1 MSNNFTITSRVFEEW
16 EEIDQL
22 YKQIRETRDELRKQI
37 ITELLANHDGVAWN
51 HNVRMRVKD
60 STGRRFS
67 VVELR
72 QRYGNEWLEENR
84 ERLIEQHGEEWLE
97 GNSAALIDEHGE
109 RWVEDNSSR
118 THSATLEVKVMTRAR

>member
-51 HNVRMRVKD
+51 HNIRMRVKD

-67 VVELR
+67 IVDLR
-72 QRYGNEWLEENR
+72 HRYGSEWLEENR
-84 ERLIEQHGEEWLE
+84 ERLIEQHGEEWLA

-118 THSATLEVKVMTRAR
+118 THSATLEVKVMTRTR